1 MTKKILLGTLLIMLT
16 AGLALAEAERWLHVR
31 VLDGEDKVSVNLPID
46 LVATVLSSV
55 EHEHFHHGGIQ
66 FDDMDVDR
74 ELLTA
79 ILKAA
84 SESKDGE
91 FVRIEEG
98 DDAIVSVHK
107 KKDTLFVDIEED
119 YEKVKVQIPLTV
131 VRAMLKGEGD
141 VLDIAAALE
150 ALGEG
155 KGSTLVTVDDGDST
169 VRVWV
174 DSSMEGI

>member
-1 MTKKILLGTLLIMLT
+1 MIKKILLGALILTLT
-16 AGLALAEAERWLHVR
+16 TSLALAEADRWLHVR
-31 VLDGEDKVSVNLPID
+31 VLDGEDKVSVNLPVD
-46 LVATVLSSV
+46 LVATVLGSI
-55 EHEHFHHGGIQ
+55 EHEHFSHGGIH

-74 ELLTA
+74 ELITA

-98 DDAIVSVHK
+98 DDAVVSVNK
-107 KKDTLFVDIEED
+107 KKDTLFIDIEDD
-119 YEKVKVQIPLTV
+119 YEKVKVEIPLTV
-131 VRAMLKGEGD
+131 VRAMLKGDGD

-150 ALGEG
+150 ALGDG
-155 KGSTLVTVDDGDST
+155 KGNTLVTVDDGESK

>member
-1 MTKKILLGTLLIMLT
+1 MIKKILLSALLLTLT
-16 AGLALAEAERWLHVR
+16 TGLALAEADRWLHVR
-31 VLDGEDKVSVNLPID
+31 VLDGEDKVSVNLPVD
-46 LVATVLSSV
+46 LVATVLGSI
-55 EHEHFHHGGIQ
+55 EDEHFRHGAIQ

-79 ILKAA
+79 ILAA
-84 SESKDGE
+84 AVESKDGE

-98 DDAIVSVHK
+98 DEAVVSVHK
-107 KKDTLFVDIEED
+107 KKDTLFIDIEED
-119 YEKVKVQIPLTV
+119 HEKVKVQVPLTV

-150 ALGEG
+150 ALGAG
-155 KGSTLVTVDDGDST
+155 KGNTLVTVDDGDAT